1 MKNVFDDLAASVGMF
16 TREQIERIGDITL
29 FFWRIVW
36 SFPATFRRFH
46 LIVEQMMRLGVSS
59 LPIIVM
65 TSVFVGAV
73 STWQAQYLFSSAIP
87 LTYLGAAVGKA
98 VFTELGPVFTALII
112 TGRISAKL
120 AAELGTMRVTE
131 QVDAMTCLSLD
142 PYIYLLA
149 PRFLA
154 GLVMLPILTIFS
166 SFVAII
172 SAQLLSQLALGLDGA
187 VFYQSLKWLFRVKDV
202 VICLVKALVF
212 GGVISLSGCYFGYL
226 ASGGAVGVGVA
237 TKNAVVAAMV
247 LILLC
252 NLIVVNILI

>member
-1 MKNVFDDLAASVGMF
+1 MKNIFDELAVSAGVF
-16 TREQIERIGDITL
+16 TREQVERVGDIAL
-29 FFWRIVW
+29 FTWRIFRV
-36 SFPATFRRFH
+36 FPSTFKRFH
-46 LIVEQMMRLGVSS
+46 LVVEQMMVLGVSS
-59 LPIIVM
+59 LPIIIM

-73 STWQAQYLFSSAIP
+73 STWQVQYLFASAIP

-142 PYIYLLA
+142 PYTYLLA
-149 PRFLA
+149 PRLIA
-154 GLVMLPILTIFS
+154 GVVMLPILTIFS
-166 SFVAII
+166 SFIAIV
-172 SAQLLSQLALGLDGA
+172 SAQLLAQMALGLDA
-187 VFYQSLKWLFRVKDV
+187 AIFYQGLKWLFRVQDV
-202 VICLVKALVF
+202 VICLVKAFVF
-212 GGVISLSGCYFGYL
+212 GSVISLSGCYFGYL

-247 LILLC
+247 LILLS

>member
-1 MKNVFDDLAASVGMF
+1 MITVVNEIAESIGAF
-16 TREQIERIGDITL
+16 TREQVERFGDIAL
-29 FFWRIVW
+29 FFWKILCALPETMKR
-36 SFPATFRRFH
+36 SH
-46 LIVEQMMRLGVSS
+46 LIVEQMLLLGVSS
-59 LPIIVM
+59 IPIILM

-73 STWQAQYLFSSAIP
+73 STWQAQYLFSNAIP

-120 AAELGTMRVTE
+120 AAEIGTMRVTE
-131 QVDAMTCLSLD
+131 QIDAMTCLSMD
-142 PYIYLLA
+142 PYSYLLV
-149 PRFLA
+149 PRMVA
-154 GLVMLPILTIFS
+154 GIIMLPVLTIFS
-166 SFVAII
+166 TFIAIV
-172 SAQLLSQLALGLDGA
+172 SAQLLADVALGLDGA
-187 VFYQSLKWLFRVKDV
+187 IFYQGLKMLFRIQDV
-202 VICLVKALVF
+202 VICLVKAFVF

-226 ASGGAVGVGVA
+226 TTGGAVGVGVS

>member
-1 MKNVFDDLAASVGMF
+1 MKNMFDELAVSVGVF
-16 TREQIERIGDITL
+16 TREQVERVGDIAL
-29 FFWRIVW
+29 FTGRIFRV
-36 SFPATFRRFH
+36 FPATFKRLH
-46 LIVEQMMRLGVSS
+46 LVIEQMMVLGVSS
-59 LPIIVM
+59 LPIIIM

-142 PYIYLLA
+142 PYTYLLA
-149 PRFLA
+149 PRLVA
-154 GLVMLPILTIFS
+154 GVIMLPILTIFS
-166 SFVAII
+166 SFIAIV
-172 SAQLLSQLALGLDGA
+172 SAQLLAQLALGLDPA
-187 VFYQSLKWLFRVKDV
+187 IFYQSLKWLFRVQDV

>member
-1 MKNVFDDLAASVGMF
+1 MRNVFDEVALTAGSF
-16 TREQIERIGDITL
+16 TREQVERVGDIAL
-29 FFWRIVW
+29 FTWRILRV
-36 SFPATFRRFH
+36 FPGTFKRFH
-46 LIVEQMMRLGVSS
+46 LVVEQMMLLGVSS

-73 STWQAQYLFSSAIP
+73 STWQVQYLFANAIP

-131 QVDAMTCLSLD
+131 QVDALTCLSLD
-142 PYIYLLA
+142 PYTYLLA
-149 PRFLA
+149 PRLVA
-154 GLVMLPILTIFS
+154 GVVMLPILTIFS
-166 SFVAII
+166 SFIAII
-172 SAQLLSQLALGLDGA
+172 SAQLLAQLALDLDPA
-187 VFYQSLKWLFRVKDV
+187 IFYQGLKMLFRIQDV

-212 GGVISLSGCYFGYL
+212 GCVITLSGCYFGYL

-247 LILLC
+247 LILLS

>member
-1 MKNVFDDLAASVGMF
+1 MKNVFNEVALTAGSF
-16 TREQIERIGDITL
+16 TREQVERVGDIAL
-29 FFWRIVW
+29 FTWKIFRV
-36 SFPATFRRFH
+36 FPATFKRFH
-46 LIVEQMMRLGVSS
+46 LVVEQMMVLGVSS
-59 LPIIVM
+59 LPIIIM

-73 STWQAQYLFSSAIP
+73 STWQVQYLFASAIP

-142 PYIYLLA
+142 PYTYLLA
-149 PRFLA
+149 PRLIA
-154 GLVMLPILTIFS
+154 GVVMLPILTIFS
-166 SFVAII
+166 SFIAII
-172 SAQLLSQLALGLDGA
+172 SAQLLAQLALDLDPA
-187 VFYQSLKWLFRVKDV
+187 IFYQGLKMLFRIQDV

-212 GGVISLSGCYFGYL
+212 GCVITLSGCYFGYL

-247 LILLC
+247 LILLS